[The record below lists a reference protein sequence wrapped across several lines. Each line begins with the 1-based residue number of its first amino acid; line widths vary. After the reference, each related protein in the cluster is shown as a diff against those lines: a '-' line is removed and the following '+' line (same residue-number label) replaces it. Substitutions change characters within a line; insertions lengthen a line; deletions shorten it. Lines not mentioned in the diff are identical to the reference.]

1 MLCLKFAKK
10 SLKIENFGHLFP
22 KNTKENERGTRKG
35 EFYKVSRI
43 YGTRYLKSAIP
54 SMQGLNRDR
63 RYQQENMKK
72 LNKHF
77 PNILIFKQFLM
88 IQYDLDYSPLAP
100 VNCWMCIL

>member
-1 MLCLKFAKK
+1 MVYNIVK
-10 SLKIENFGHLFP
+10 S
-22 KNTKENERGTRKG
+22 
-35 EFYKVSRI
+35 
-43 YGTRYLKSAIP
+43 YGGRYLKSTIS
-54 SMQGLNRDR
+54 SMQRLLNRDIKDPK
-63 RYQQENMKK
+63 EIMKK